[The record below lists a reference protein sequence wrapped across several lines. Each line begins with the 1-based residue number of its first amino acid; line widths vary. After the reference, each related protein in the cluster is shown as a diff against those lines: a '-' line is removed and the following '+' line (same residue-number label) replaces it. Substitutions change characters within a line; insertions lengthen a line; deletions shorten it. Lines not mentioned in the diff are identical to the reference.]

1 VLAISGSTTDAASF
15 NRLPEVWQTNS
26 GGGWRRLGSAQRTI
40 DLYPMIHVAPNGKV
54 FMAGPH
60 HNTHY
65 LDTGGFGSWSFVATR
80 KAGFRG
86 YGSSVMYQPGK
97 VLAMGGGDPPL
108 RSAEVIDLNAA
119 TPAWRLVAPMSRA
132 RRHLNAT
139 LLPDGT
145 VLATGGTS
153 SAGFNTATGAV
164 LSAEMWDPTNESWS
178 VMANMLTPRL
188 YHSTALLLPDG
199 RVLAA
204 GGGRPAATGTVD
216 QENVEIFTPPYLFKG
231 ARPAISSAA
240 TSTGYAET
248 FFIGTPDALDISRV
262 TLLRLGS
269 VTHAFDMNQ
278 RFNELSFTT
287 APGGLNVTSP
297 LARAVAPAGHY
308 MLFILTR
315 QGVPSL
321 ARIIHLK

>member
-1 VLAISGSTTDAASF
+1 
-15 NRLPEVWQTNS
+15 
-26 GGGWRRLGSAQRTI
+26 
-40 DLYPMIHVAPNGKV
+40 
-54 FMAGPH
+54 
-60 HNTHY
+60 
-65 LDTGGFGSWSFVATR
+65 
-80 KAGFRG
+80 
-86 YGSSVMYQPGK
+86 
-97 VLAMGGGDPPL
+97 
-108 RSAEVIDLNAA
+108 
-119 TPAWRLVAPMSRA
+119 
-132 RRHLNAT
+132 
-139 LLPDGT
+139 
-145 VLATGGTS
+145 
-153 SAGFNTATGAV
+153 
-164 LSAEMWDPTNESWS
+164 MWDPTNESWS